1 MLNWHEPE
9 VVQVMHLAQAPEV
22 LGKIPAREVCMET
35 SPKAGLKRQERNTFL
50 LLAVV
55 LFPVLAVIFVAS
67 YGFVVWFWQ
76 MFVSGPPGH

>member
-1 MLNWHEPE
+1 
-9 VVQVMHLAQAPEV
+9 
-22 LGKIPAREVCMET
+22 MET
-35 SPKAGLKRQERNTFL
+35 SPKAASKRQERNTFL

-55 LFPVLAVIFVAS
+55 LFPVVAVTFVAG